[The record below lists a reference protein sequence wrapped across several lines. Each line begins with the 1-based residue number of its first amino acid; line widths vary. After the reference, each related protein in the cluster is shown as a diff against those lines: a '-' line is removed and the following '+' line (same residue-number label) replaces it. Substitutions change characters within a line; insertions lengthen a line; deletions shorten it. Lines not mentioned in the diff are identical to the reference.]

1 MLLID
6 GSFGEGGGQ
15 ILRTG
20 LGLALFTGKAVKIEN
35 IRAGRKKPG
44 LLYQHLTAVKAA
56 QEISMGRV
64 SGAEI
69 KSRELVFYPG
79 KIKPGNYRFAIGT
92 AGSATLVLQT
102 ILPALLTSDGEWDLT
117 FAGGTH
123 NPFAPPFDF
132 LKETF
137 FGVLEK
143 MGAVIQTSLV
153 SYGFYP
159 AGGGQFRL
167 KVKGSG
173 SSGLKK
179 ISLEKRGQHIENSAS
194 CIVSKIP
201 FDIAAD
207 EAAIIARQLD
217 WDNQWCKPLEVKS
230 HGPGNIILIKIK
242 YENITMVFTG
252 FGQKGISRKTVA
264 ENAVKQVKHY
274 LEKDLVVDQYLADQL
289 LVPMTV
295 AGGGSF
301 ITGKPS
307 LHTRTNIEVI
317 RKFTDREIQCRDIG
331 NQQYRITIQGGKQ

>member
-1 MLLID
+1 MILID

-15 ILRTG
+15 ILRTS
-20 LGLALFTGKAVKIEN
+20 LGLSLFTGQAFKIEN

-44 LLYQHLTAVKAA
+44 LLRQHLTAVKAA
-56 QEISMGRV
+56 QEISLARV
-64 SGAEI
+64 NGAEM
-69 KSRELVFYPG
+69 KSRELVFSPG
-79 KIKPGNYRFAIGT
+79 KIKPGNYRFAVGT

-102 ILPALLTSDGEWDLT
+102 ILPALLTGEGEWDIT
-117 FAGGTH
+117 FEGGTH

-143 MGAVIQTSLV
+143 MGAVIQSSLV

-159 AGGGQFRL
+159 AGGGKFRV

-179 ISLEKRGQHIENSAS
+179 ISLEKRGKHIENSVS

-201 FDIAAD
+201 FDIAVD
-207 EAAIIARQLD
+207 EAAIIAGQLE
-217 WDNQWCKPLEVKS
+217 WDQQWCKPVQVKS
-230 HGPGNIILIKIK
+230 HGPGNIIMIKIK
-242 YENITMVFTG
+242 SENITMVFTG
-252 FGQKGISRKTVA
+252 FGQRGISREKVA
-264 ENAVKQVKHY
+264 ETAVKQVKYY
-274 LEKDLVVDQYLADQL
+274 LENDLVVDTYLADQL

-331 NQQYRITIQGGKQ
+331 NRQYRITMPGSKQ

>member
-1 MLLID
+1 MILID

-20 LGLALFTGKAVKIEN
+20 LGLALVTGKAFKIEN

-44 LLYQHLTAVKAA
+44 LLWQHLTAVKAS
-56 QEISMGRV
+56 QEISLAQV
-64 SGAEI
+64 NGAEI
-69 KSRELVFYPG
+69 KSQELEFYPG
-79 KIKPGNYRFAIGT
+79 KIKPGNYRFDVGT

-102 ILPALLTSDGEWDLT
+102 ILPALLAGEGDWDIT

-123 NPFAPPFDF
+123 NPFAPPFEF
-132 LKETF
+132 LTETF

-143 MGAVIQTSLV
+143 MGAVIQASLGT
-153 SYGFYP
+153 YGFYP
-159 AGGGQFRL
+159 AGGGKFRV

-173 SSGLKK
+173 SGGLGK
-179 ISLEKRGQHIENSAS
+179 ISLEQRGKHIENTAS

-201 FDIAAD
+201 VDIAVD
-207 EAAIIARQLD
+207 EAALIARQLR

-230 HGPGNIILIKIK
+230 DGPGNIVMIKVK
-242 YENITMVFTG
+242 SEYITMVFTG

-264 ENAVKQVKHY
+264 ENAVKQVKSY
-274 LEKDLVVDQYLADQL
+274 LEKDLVVDEYLADQL
-289 LVPMTV
+289 LVPMAV

-307 LHTRTNIEVI
+307 LHTLTNIEVI
-317 RKFTDREIQCRDIG
+317 RKFTDLEIQCQDIG
-331 NQQYRITIQGGKQ
+331 NQRYRITIPGSRQ

>member
-1 MLLID
+1 MTVID

-20 LGLALFTGKAVKIEN
+20 LGLALFTGQAFKIEN

-44 LLYQHLTAVKAA
+44 LLRQHLTAVKAA
-56 QEISMGRV
+56 QEISLARV
-64 SGAEI
+64 NGAEI

-79 KIKPGNYRFAIGT
+79 KIKPGNYRFDVGT
-92 AGSATLVLQT
+92 AGSSTLVLQT
-102 ILPALLTSDGEWDLT
+102 LLPALLTGEGEWDIT

-123 NPFAPPFDF
+123 NPFAPPFEF

-143 MGAVIQTSLV
+143 MGAVIQASLV

-159 AGGGQFRL
+159 AGGGRFRV

-173 SSGLKK
+173 RGGLQK
-179 ISLEKRGQHIENSAS
+179 ISLEQRGKPIEHSAS

-207 EAAIIARQLD
+207 EAAVIARQLG
-217 WDNQWCKPLEVKS
+217 WDLRWCKALEVKS
-230 HGPGNIILIKIK
+230 AGPGNIAMITVK

-252 FGQKGISRKTVA
+252 FGQRGISRERVA
-264 ENAVKQVKHY
+264 ETLVKQVKYY
-274 LEKDLVVDQYLADQL
+274 LEKDLVVDEYLADQL
-289 LVPMTV
+289 LVPMAV

-307 LHTRTNIEVI
+307 LHTLTNIEII
-317 RKFTDREIQCRDIG
+317 REFTNQEIQCQDMG
-331 NQQYRITIQGGKQ
+331 NQRYQLTILGS

>member
-1 MLLID
+1 MIVID

-20 LGLALFTGKAVKIEN
+20 LGLALFTGKAFKIEN
-35 IRAGRKKPG
+35 IRAVRKKPG
-44 LLYQHLTAVKAA
+44 LLRQHLTAVKAA
-56 QEISMGRV
+56 QEISLARV

-69 KSRELVFYPG
+69 KSRELVFFPG
-79 KIKPGNYRFAIGT
+79 KIKPGNYRFAVGT

-102 ILPALLTSDGEWDLT
+102 ILPALLTGKGEWDIT
-117 FAGGTH
+117 FEGGTH

-143 MGAVIQTSLV
+143 MGAVIQASLV

-159 AGGGQFRL
+159 AGGGKFRV

-173 SSGLKK
+173 SGGLEK
-179 ISLEKRGQHIENSAS
+179 ISLEQRGKHIENSAY
-194 CIVSKIP
+194 CVVAKIP

-207 EAAIIARQLD
+207 EAAIIARQLG
-217 WDNQWCKPLEVKS
+217 WDNQCCKPLEVKS
-230 HGPGNIILIKIK
+230 NGPGNIVLIKVK
-242 YENITMVFTG
+242 SENIAIVFTG
-252 FGQKGISRKTVA
+252 FGQKGISRERVA
-264 ENAVKQVKHY
+264 QTAVKQVKYY
-274 LEKDLVVDQYLADQL
+274 LEKDLVVDKYLADQL

-307 LHTRTNIEVI
+307 LHTLTNIEVI
-317 RKFTDREIQCRDIG
+317 RKFTDQEIECQDIG
-331 NQQYRITIQGGKQ
+331 NQRYQITIPVSKQ

>member
-1 MLLID
+1 MIVID

-20 LGLALFTGKAVKIEN
+20 LGLALVTGKAFKIEN

-44 LLYQHLTAVKAA
+44 LMRQHLTAVKAA
-56 QEISMGRV
+56 QEISLARV

-69 KSRELVFYPG
+69 NSRELVFYPG
-79 KIKPGNYRFAIGT
+79 KIKPGNYRFAVGT

-102 ILPALLTSDGEWDLT
+102 ILPALLTGEGEWDIT
-117 FAGGTH
+117 FEGGTH

-143 MGAVIQTSLV
+143 MGAVIQASLL

-159 AGGGQFRL
+159 AGGGKFRVE
-167 KVKGSG
+167 VKGSG
-173 SSGLKK
+173 SGGLKK
-179 ISLEKRGQHIENSAS
+179 ISLEQRGKHIENSAS

-207 EAAIIARQLD
+207 EAAIIARKLG
-217 WDNQWCKPLEVKS
+217 WDNQWCNPMEVKS
-230 HGPGNIILIKIK
+230 HGPGNIIMIKVK
-242 YENITMVFTG
+242 SENISMVFTG
-252 FGQKGISRKTVA
+252 FGQKGISRERVA
-264 ENAVKQVKHY
+264 DTAVKQVKSY
-274 LEKDLVVDQYLADQL
+274 LEKDLVVDKYLADQL

-295 AGGGSF
+295 AGGGGF
-301 ITGKPS
+301 ITGKPT
-307 LHTRTNIEVI
+307 LHTHTNIEVI
-317 RKFTDREIQCRDIG
+317 RKFTDQEIQCQDIG
-331 NQQYRITIQGGKQ
+331 NQQYRITIPGSRQ

>member
-1 MLLID
+1 MIVID

-20 LGLALFTGKAVKIEN
+20 LGLALFTGNAFKIEN

-44 LLYQHLTAVKAA
+44 LQQQHLTAVKAA
-56 QEISMGRV
+56 QEISLARV

-69 KSRELVFYPG
+69 KSRELVFFPG

-102 ILPALLTSDGEWDLT
+102 ILPALLTGKGEWDIT
-117 FAGGTH
+117 FEGGTH

-143 MGAVIQTSLV
+143 MGVVIHASLV

-159 AGGGQFRL
+159 AGGGKFRV
-167 KVKGSG
+167 KIKGSG
-173 SSGLKK
+173 SAGLEK
-179 ISLEKRGQHIENSAS
+179 ISLEQRGKHIENSAS
-194 CIVSKIP
+194 CVVSKIP
-201 FDIAAD
+201 FDIAVN
-207 EAAIIARQLD
+207 EAAIIARQLG
-217 WDNQWCKPLEVKS
+217 WNKQNCKPIEVKS
-230 HGPGNIILIKIK
+230 DGPGNIVMIKVK
-242 YENITMVFTG
+242 NESVTMIFTA

-264 ENAVKQVKHY
+264 ENAVKQVKYY
-274 LEKDLVVDQYLADQL
+274 LEKDLVVDKYLADQL

-301 ITGKPS
+301 LTGKPS
-307 LHTRTNIEVI
+307 LHTLTNIEVI
-317 RKFTDREIQCRDIG
+317 RKFTDQEIQCQDIG
-331 NQQYRITIQGGKQ
+331 NQHYRITIPGSRK

>member
-1 MLLID
+1 MIVID

-20 LGLALFTGKAVKIEN
+20 LGLALFTGKAFKIEN

-44 LLYQHLTAVKAA
+44 LLRQHLTAVKAA
-56 QEISMGRV
+56 QEISLARV
-64 SGAEI
+64 SGAEM
-69 KSRELVFYPG
+69 KSSELEFYPG
-79 KIKPGNYRFAIGT
+79 KIKPGNYRFAVGT
-92 AGSATLVLQT
+92 AGSSTLVLQT
-102 ILPALLTSDGEWDLT
+102 ILPALITGEGEWDIT
-117 FAGGTH
+117 FEGGTH

-143 MGAVIQTSLV
+143 MGAFIKASLV

-159 AGGGQFRL
+159 AGGGKFRV

-173 SSGLKK
+173 SGGLEK
-179 ISLEKRGQHIENSAS
+179 ISLEQRGKHIENSAS
-194 CIVSKIP
+194 CIVAKIP
-201 FDIAAD
+201 FAIAED
-207 EAAIIARQLD
+207 EAAVIARQLG
-217 WDNQWCKPLEVKS
+217 WDSHWCKPMEVKS
-230 HGPGNIILIKIK
+230 YGPGNIAMIKVK
-242 YENITMVFTG
+242 SENITMVFTG
-252 FGQKGISRKTVA
+252 FGQKRISREVVA
-264 ENAVKQVKHY
+264 ETAVKQVKYY
-274 LEKDLVVDQYLADQL
+274 LEKDLVVDKYLADQL

-317 RKFTDREIQCRDIG
+317 RKFTDQDIQCRDIG
-331 NQQYRITIQGGKQ
+331 NQRYRITIPGSKQ